1 MRTEPTNITFSW
13 LYWYIYLYKDRNRPL
28 YFWNMKIFGVTF
40 VSFLFTP
47 SESRIS
53 VNFGNDESTT
63 IGKRIFT
70 FLDFWPVLEREGLR
84 VKLLWN
90 WNGSV
95 VNIILF
101 YDRINS
107 YFSRRC
113 QIDRYGGDV
122 MLWNDWKSRFWD
134 KEILSDARTKWS
146 NWMGFQWF
154 TFNQIQ

>member
-13 LYWYIYLYKDRNRPL
+13 LYWYIIFTCIKIEIDLYTFEIWKFLELLLFLFYLPHQKAEFRLTLEMMRAQPSVREFFGFL
-28 YFWNMKIFGVTF
+28 VTFGV
-40 VSFLFTP
+40 
-47 SESRIS
+47 R
-53 VNFGNDESTT
+53 
-63 IGKRIFT
+63 
-70 FLDFWPVLEREGLR
+70 GLR
-84 VKLLWN
+84 VKLFWN

-146 NWMGFQWF
+146 NRMGFKRF